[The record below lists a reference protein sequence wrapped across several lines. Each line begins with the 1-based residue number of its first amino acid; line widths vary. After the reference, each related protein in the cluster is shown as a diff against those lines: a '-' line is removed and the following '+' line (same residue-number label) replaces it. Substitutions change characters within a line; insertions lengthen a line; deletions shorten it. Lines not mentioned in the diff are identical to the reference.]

1 MNECMLRQR
10 QPRVE
15 IMQNGHLV
23 SRCSDYIIYSVEA
36 KNIDAVVKAFGP
48 CMLILLLLTVPT
60 TDTSAYSYQGWR
72 YSWRTDIM
80 QSPRNGCL

>member
-1 MNECMLRQR
+1 MNERMLRLR
-10 QPRVE
+10 QPKVE

-48 CMLILLLLTVPT
+48 CMMHPAI
-60 TDTSAYSYQGWR
+60 
-72 YSWRTDIM
+72 DI
-80 QSPRNGCL
+80 SLN